1 MKRQLVLAIT
11 ASLLSVSA
19 LAIDRPAIEE
29 TIKGIKETATIR
41 SITPTAIAGLNE
53 VVADGSVIYVSDD
66 GNYVLSGVLLDV
78 QGRANLTER
87 ALSSVRVDALNSI
100 PAGQKIV
107 FAPQGEVKHRVTV
120 FTDISCSYCQ
130 IFHEKLPEYLARGIQ
145 VEYMAFPR
153 GGSQSEAYAPMAQI
167 WCAAD
172 PAQAF
177 TDAMAGRP
185 ITAPACDSPVL
196 DHYDLGDRL
205 GIEGTPT
212 IYDAFGNQLGG
223 FLEPADLE
231 RRLVQSSQR
240 AKSSTASVAAR

>member
-11 ASLLSVSA
+11 AAVLSA
-19 LAIDRPAIEE
+19 NAFAFDRPAIEE

-66 GNYVLSGVLLDV
+66 GKYVLSGVLLDV
-78 QGRANLTER
+78 DGRANLTER
-87 ALSSVRVDALNSI
+87 ALSGVRVDALASI
-100 PAGQKIV
+100 PEGQKIV
-107 FAPQGEVKHRVTV
+107 FAPQGEVKYRVTV

-130 IFHEKLPEYLARGIQ
+130 VFHEKLPEYLARGIQ

-153 GGSQSEAYAPMAQI
+153 GGAQSPAYAQMAQI
-167 WCAAD
+167 WCADDRAT
-172 PAQAF
+172 AF
-177 TDAMAGRP
+177 SNAMAGKP
-185 ITAPACDSPVL
+185 VTAAACESPVL

-231 RRLVQSSQR
+231 RRLAQSAQR
-240 AKSSTASVAAR
+240 GQPNASVAAR